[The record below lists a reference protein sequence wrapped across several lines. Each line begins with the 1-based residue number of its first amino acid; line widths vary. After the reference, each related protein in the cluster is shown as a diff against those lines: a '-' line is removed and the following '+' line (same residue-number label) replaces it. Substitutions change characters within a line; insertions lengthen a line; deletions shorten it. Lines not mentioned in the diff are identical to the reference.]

1 MHSTALMQF
10 SQFQKYESYASYS
23 FIYFPKLSY
32 YNQVPRILDY
42 IFLHYIAINDGKNS
56 SEDTGGGKQQVF
68 NWN

>member
-1 MHSTALMQF
+1 M
-10 SQFQKYESYASYS
+10 KSYASYS